1 MSLRSPTENE
11 IALTP
16 TQRTGRGV
24 RSEEFLSYPRPL
36 GGKGEASSTQHRNFL
51 RKKVLSTDFP
61 LLGKDGREIFRRNV
75 NGRPRRSSRAA
86 RSSFGQLLKSSNG
99 ISFTGGDGLMETR

>member
-16 TQRTGRGV
+16 TLSQRTGRGGF

-36 GGKGEASSTQHRNFL
+36 C
-51 RKKVLSTDFP
+51 
-61 LLGKDGREIFRRNV
+61 GRE
-75 NGRPRRSSRAA
+75 GRVRVLCAPSTLFS
-86 RSSFGQLLKSSNG
+86 KEYVYEDE
-99 ISFTGGDGLMETR
+99 IT

>member
-36 GGKGEASSTQHRNFL
+36 CGKGERLLNPAPQFSEEEGSLYGFFPFSAKTEGKFL
-51 RKKVLSTDFP
+51 R
-61 LLGKDGREIFRRNV
+61 G
-75 NGRPRRSSRAA
+75 
-86 RSSFGQLLKSSNG
+86 
-99 ISFTGGDGLMETR
+99 M

>member
-36 GGKGEASSTQHRNFL
+36 CGKGEVVLNQHRNFR
-51 RKKVLSTDFP
+51 RKKVLSTDFSP
-61 LLGKDGREIFRRNV
+61 SRQRRKGN
-75 NGRPRRSSRAA
+75 
-86 RSSFGQLLKSSNG
+86 F
-99 ISFTGGDGLMETR
+99 

>member
-36 GGKGEASSTQHRNFL
+36 CGKGEGVLNPAPQFSEEEGSLYGFSPSRQRRKGNF
-51 RKKVLSTDFP
+51 
-61 LLGKDGREIFRRNV
+61 
-75 NGRPRRSSRAA
+75 
-86 RSSFGQLLKSSNG
+86 
-99 ISFTGGDGLMETR
+99 